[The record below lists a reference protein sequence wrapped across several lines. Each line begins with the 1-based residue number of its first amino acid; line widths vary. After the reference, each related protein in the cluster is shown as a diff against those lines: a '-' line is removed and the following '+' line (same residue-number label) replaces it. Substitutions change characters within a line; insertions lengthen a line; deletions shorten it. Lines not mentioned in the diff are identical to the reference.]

1 MIFSKIINKNK
12 ALIVQIF
19 YNLKN
24 HPSFHSEERLVNGQL
39 ISKRKRVLCWSIN
52 NISLWDTGALSTCS
66 NLQSSHILS
75 SIQLLPVGWD
85 SFSCLTTATSVR
97 DKFCFKSCLNK
108 AACLAC
114 CLSQHFA
121 NSDPIQPRHK
131 NNLILYSS
139 KNVQILKIE
148 DSKI

>member
-1 MIFSKIINKNK
+1 MSWRGRTIAVVLLVLLYNTNFMNIIKFDDFSKIKNKNK
-12 ALIVQIF
+12 SLIVQIF

-66 NLQSSHILS
+66 NLQSSHMLS

-108 AACLAC
+108 AANIWPSE
-114 CLSQHFA
+114 LS
-121 NSDPIQPRHK
+121 S
-131 NNLILYSS
+131 
-139 KNVQILKIE
+139 
-148 DSKI
+148 

>member
-52 NISLWDTGALSTCS
+52 NISLWDTGALYL
-66 NLQSSHILS
+66 LQLAELAHVVI
-75 SIQLLPVGWD
+75 D
-85 SFSCLTTATSVR
+85 TAATSRVR
-97 DKFCFKSCLNK
+97 LFFLLNHRHFCK
-108 AACLAC
+108 
-114 CLSQHFA
+114 
-121 NSDPIQPRHK
+121 R
-131 NNLILYSS
+131 
-139 KNVQILKIE
+139 
-148 DSKI
+148 